1 MNKLIYAAL
10 ISLLLSI
17 TVTAYS
23 DTIQEDLQSGIV
35 RLHILANS
43 DSDTD
48 QEVKL
53 KVRNAILSEMDEKI
67 KTESKSEITGNL
79 DEIEEIANR
88 VLEENGF
95 QYSAKA
101 VYGKFDFPKKEY
113 KNMTLPAGKY
123 YGVRII
129 LGEGAGHNW
138 WCVMYPPLCVTD
150 DSSLTMD
157 QKSQEILKN
166 SLKSETY
173 DIITGTDKEVAV
185 KFKAVE
191 LVQEIRQKLKNN

>member
-79 DEIEEIANR
+79 DEIEKIANR